1 VHHTQFDRFETVD
14 PEEQKYSA
22 CVIAVGAYGL
32 ADLDHRLD
40 RTDMKPV
47 EPRRMGVRLEGTRV
61 ARVLEDG
68 QAAAA
73 GWKDGDVVLSVDGR
87 RVTSQAEITDELQRG
102 GPKKA
107 VRLQRGDQTL
117 DTVLDYTSDADE
129 PERAARE
136 ERRAA
141 FVSSHSR

>member
-1 VHHTQFDRFETVD
+1 
-14 PEEQKYSA
+14 
-22 CVIAVGAYGL
+22 
-32 ADLDHRLD
+32 
-40 RTDMKPV
+40 
-47 EPRRMGVRLEGTRV
+47 MGVRLERTRV
-61 ARVLEDG
+61 AHVLEDG
-68 QAAAA
+68 RAAAA

-87 RVTSQAEITDELQRG
+87 RVTSQAEITEELQQG
-102 GPKKA
+102 GPKKT

-117 DTVLDYTSDADE
+117 DTVLDYTSDPDE